1 MQVALFD
8 DWLEITSP
16 GMLIGGLSIED
27 LKNGCS
33 KTKKSC
39 SSDRLYLYEDY

>member
-8 DWLEITSP
+8 DWLVITSP
-16 GMLIGGLSIED
+16 GMLIGGLTIED

-33 KTKKSC
+33 KTKKPRFSG
-39 SSDRLYLYEDY
+39 SFYLYEDY